1 MRNRT
6 VYSRRSITPCRRAQ
20 ILLLTIANATEEQ
33 SRRCRTGCI
42 SIRTISSGMEQHP
55 LTIGPLHDGA
65 PGSRNEAKCHHP
77 VGVGPKAGVQSAR
90 GAANSLDST
99 GSHQRANVEAARRDF
114 LDLIQPMR
122 SAPSPS
128 ATRLIGAVDQTLAP
142 CQYSPAN
149 SSGRSLQ
156 NSAFAALS
164 IPQRRRTQRPAV
176 LVDSTDQPAI
186 HKHFPNWP
194 TAWNHLPPWQSTAT
208 GQRSMRHGSACSIAF
223 FRSDDARTGA
233 RVLQLLTQ
241 SVDHDSTCDLTNHSD
256 TLTAV
261 GPRQTD
267 TESHGRVKGGRNRT
281 RT

>member
-1 MRNRT
+1 
-6 VYSRRSITPCRRAQ
+6 
-20 ILLLTIANATEEQ
+20 
-33 SRRCRTGCI
+33 
-42 SIRTISSGMEQHP
+42 MERHP
-55 LTIGPLHDGA
+55 LTSEPRHDGV
-65 PGSRNEAKCHHP
+65 PRSRDKAECHHP
-77 VGVGPKAGVQSAR
+77 VGVGPTAAVQSTQETST
-90 GAANSLDST
+90 SLEPA
-99 GSHQRANVEAARRDF
+99 GSPQRANVEAARRDF
-114 LDLIQPMR
+114 LDLMQPMR

-142 CQYSPAN
+142 CQYPPAN

-156 NSAFAALS
+156 NTALAALS
-164 IPQRRRTQRPAV
+164 IPQRRCTQRPAV

-186 HKHFPNWP
+186 HQHFPNWP
-194 TAWNHLPPWQSTAT
+194 TAWNHLPPWQPTAT

-223 FRSDDARTGA
+223 FGSDDARTGA
-233 RVLQLLTQ
+233 RVLQLLTP